1 MFLVPLSP
9 ASRSFSQ
16 FARLAG
22 CSDDGLDTAQRSP
35 ALDVAETESG
45 YSVRVDLPGVTKQ
58 DVKIAIDGRRV
69 SVSAQAQPEDGK
81 TDTARLIYRERPAAR
96 FARSFTL
103 PEEIDQ
109 DASQAKLDN
118 GVLSL
123 TLSKKRAGA
132 AKHLAVN

>member
-45 YSVRVDLPGVTKQ
+45 YSVRVDLPGVTK
-58 DVKIAIDGRRV
+58 
-69 SVSAQAQPEDGK
+69 
-81 TDTARLIYRERPAAR
+81 
-96 FARSFTL
+96 
-103 PEEIDQ
+103 
-109 DASQAKLDN
+109 
-118 GVLSL
+118 
-123 TLSKKRAGA
+123 
-132 AKHLAVN
+132 